1 MRTRL
6 GRAYLTDGDDNAAL
20 QWAGAAANR
29 SGRYLPQSHWTAG
42 LAAWRLNDF
51 TTAAQHFEAL
61 AGGRFGSPWMTS
73 AAAFWAARANL
84 VGYRPDRVNRWLVV
98 AASHPRT
105 FYGLLA
111 RRILGLPLPFQW
123 QESPAQQAAVQAF
136 VGTPDGQRA
145 LALIEVGQRSRA
157 EEQLTAV
164 AGANPDLARGAIA
177 VASKSGMTALAVR
190 LDTKLFPNGGG
201 LDLASYPMPNWQ
213 PQSGFTVDRALI
225 YAVIRQESRFNP
237 QAKSSAGARGLMQL
251 MPATARYV
259 ARNNGYTVRK
269 RSALH
274 EPTINLTLGQRY
286 LEMLLGDANVDGD
299 LFRLATAWNG
309 GPGNLQKWRARIDDR
324 GDPLLFI
331 ETIPAGETRNFIERV
346 LANLWIY
353 RDRLGQPS
361 PSLDALAAGGWPAY
375 RSLDRKPLQVARYG
389 KN

>member
-1 MRTRL
+1 
-6 GRAYLTDGDDNAAL
+6 
-20 QWAGAAANR
+20 
-29 SGRYLPQSHWTAG
+29 
-42 LAAWRLNDF
+42 
-51 TTAAQHFEAL
+51 
-61 AGGRFGSPWMTS
+61 
-73 AAAFWAARANL
+73 
-84 VGYRPDRVNRWLVV
+84 
-98 AASHPRT
+98 
-105 FYGLLA
+105 
-111 RRILGLPLPFQW
+111 
-123 QESPAQQAAVQAF
+123 
-136 VGTPDGQRA
+136 

-157 EEQLTAV
+157 EQELSAV
-164 AGANPDLARGAIA
+164 ASGGPDLARGAIA
-177 VASKSGMTALAVR
+177 VSSDAGMTELAVR
-190 LDTKLFPNGGG
+190 LDTKLFPDGGG
-201 LDLASYPMPNWQ
+201 LDLAAYPVPPWQ

-251 MPATARYV
+251 MPSTATYV
-259 ARNNGYTVRK
+259 AHNNGYTVRK

-286 LEMLLGDANVDGD
+286 MEMLLGDANVDGD

-375 RSLDRKPLQVARYG
+375 QPLDRKPLQVASYG
-389 KN
+389 EN